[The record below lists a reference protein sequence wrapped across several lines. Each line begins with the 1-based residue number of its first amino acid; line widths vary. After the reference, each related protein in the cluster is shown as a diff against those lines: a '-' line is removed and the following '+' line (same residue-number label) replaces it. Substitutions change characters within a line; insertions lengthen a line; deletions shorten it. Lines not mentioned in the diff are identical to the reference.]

1 MWHDFSSQTLYSSQA
16 SPTSSLSSTF
26 SSQSNSFIQNTQP
39 LSTLDDAIPFN
50 NTNNN
55 KDVKTLNLSNLRIS
69 QNVSSNDQNNSLC
82 SQQNYSSNPFMS
94 NSIKNDKFVQN
105 VSFYSQSNYSSNPI
119 KNDKFVRNDSFCSQ
133 PNHSLNSLKSDK
145 FVRNDSFFSQQ
156 NSSNPFVSNSSNP
169 FVSNSLKNEKFVRD
183 LSFSNNQI
191 SSQTIQPTQTACNSI
206 KSLKQIELIKQS
218 VQANSEKAL
227 NESLIANIK

>member
-1 MWHDFSSQTLYSSQA
+1 MWHDFSSQTLYSSQT

-82 SQQNYSSNPFMS
+82 SQQNYPSNPFMS

-105 VSFYSQSNYSSNPI
+105 VSFYSQPNYSSNPI
-119 KNDKFVRNDSFCSQ
+119 KIDKFVRNDSFCSQ
-133 PNHSLNSLKSDK
+133 ANYSSNSLKSDK
-145 FVRNDSFFSQQ
+145 FVRNDLFFSQQ
-156 NSSNPFVSNSSNP
+156 NSSNPFM
-169 FVSNSLKNEKFVRD
+169 SNSLKNEKFVRD

-191 SSQTIQPTQTACNSI
+191 SSQPILPTQSACNSI

>member
-1 MWHDFSSQTLYSSQA
+1 MWHDFSSQTLYSSQT

-39 LSTLDDAIPFN
+39 LSTLDDATPFN

-105 VSFYSQSNYSSNPI
+105 VSFCNQANYSS
-119 KNDKFVRNDSFCSQ
+119 
-133 PNHSLNSLKSDK
+133 NSLKSDK
-145 FVRNDSFFSQQ
+145 FVRNDLFFSQQ
-156 NSSNPFVSNSSNP
+156 NTSNPFM
-169 FVSNSLKNEKFVRD
+169 SNSLKNEKFVRD

-191 SSQTIQPTQTACNSI
+191 SSQPIQPTQSACNSI

>member
-1 MWHDFSSQTLYSSQA
+1 MWHDFSSQTLYSSQT

-105 VSFYSQSNYSSNPI
+105 VSFCNQANYSS
-119 KNDKFVRNDSFCSQ
+119 
-133 PNHSLNSLKSDK
+133 NSLKSDK
-145 FVRNDSFFSQQ
+145 FVRNDLFFSQQ
-156 NSSNPFVSNSSNP
+156 NTSNPFM
-169 FVSNSLKNEKFVRD
+169 SNSLKNEKFVRD
-183 LSFSNNQI
+183 LFSNNQI
-191 SSQTIQPTQTACNSI
+191 SSQPTQSACNSI

-218 VQANSEKAL
+218 FQANSEKAL

>member
-1 MWHDFSSQTLYSSQA
+1 MWHDFSSQT

-26 SSQSNSFIQNTQP
+26 SSQSNSFIQNTQTF
-39 LSTLDDAIPFN
+39 STLDDAIPFN
-50 NTNNN
+50 NTNKN

-105 VSFYSQSNYSSNPI
+105 VSFYSQPNYSSNPI

-156 NSSNPFVSNSSNP
+156 NSSNP

>member
-1 MWHDFSSQTLYSSQA
+1 MWHDFSSQTLYSSQT

-39 LSTLDDAIPFN
+39 LSTLDDATPFN

-105 VSFYSQSNYSSNPI
+105 VSFCNQANYM
-119 KNDKFVRNDSFCSQ
+119 
-133 PNHSLNSLKSDK
+133 
-145 FVRNDSFFSQQ
+145 
-156 NSSNPFVSNSSNP
+156 
-169 FVSNSLKNEKFVRD
+169 SNSLKNEKFVRD
-183 LSFSNNQI
+183 LFSNNQI
-191 SSQTIQPTQTACNSI
+191 SSQPTQSACNSI

-218 VQANSEKAL
+218 FQANSEKAL

>member
-1 MWHDFSSQTLYSSQA
+1 MWHDFSSQTLYSSQT

-69 QNVSSNDQNNSLC
+69 QNVSSNDQNNSFF
-82 SQQNYSSNPFMS
+82 SEKNYSSNPFMS

-105 VSFYSQSNYSSNPI
+105 VSFYSQPNYSSNLI
-119 KNDKFVRNDSFCSQ
+119 KN
-133 PNHSLNSLKSDK
+133 DK

-156 NSSNPFVSNSSNP
+156 NSSNPFM
-169 FVSNSLKNEKFVRD
+169 SNSLKNEKFVRD

-206 KSLKQIELIKQS
+206 KSLKQS

>member
-105 VSFYSQSNYSSNPI
+105 VSFYSQPNYSSNPI

-156 NSSNPFVSNSSNP
+156 NSSNPFM
-169 FVSNSLKNEKFVRD
+169 SNSLKNEKFVRD

-206 KSLKQIELIKQS
+206 KSLKQS